1 MNRCLESIVSA
12 LCTTFLLAILNTGT
26 DDRVS
31 GNSVTRFVL
40 KQFELSPNHVRV
52 PLSFAVLLFGYSC
65 LPFYGCSFLGMNQ
78 AQRLSWVYRWKAAHL
93 SPFRDFVRYF
103 EGLSTFFIYSQIDC
117 RS

>member
-1 MNRCLESIVSA
+1 MKRRIESIVSA
-12 LCTTFLLAILNTGT
+12 LCTTFLLAILGNER
-26 DDRVS
+26 DDQVS

-65 LPFYGCSFLGMNQ
+65 LPLYGSSFLGMNQ
-78 AQRLSWVYRWKAAHL
+78 AQRLSWVYRWKAARL
-93 SPFRDFVRYF
+93 SPIRDFVRYF
-103 EGLSTFFIYSQIDC
+103 EGLSTFFIYSEIDC